1 MADFD
6 LIIGVH
12 SIAAAMKNPER
23 EIKHIFFSEEGK
35 KDLLKRSDITEN
47 ELNKHE
53 TTILDSH
60 KLQEKGKEYCKT
72 LGVDFQRIPSGVFI
86 ITSEIETKDNNW
98 LYEQVAIKDDL
109 KILCL
114 DQISDVHNGAAILRT
129 ASFYGIDIVI
139 LPGKKSFGFTP
150 SFYRIA
156 SGATEYLDLVQ
167 AGNLSKII
175 STLTQKGITCIGLTE
190 HVESPITEKILE
202 DAKLGTCLVLGKEET
217 GISHSVLRNIQHQLA
232 LIPAGDTR
240 SLNVSVAAAISM
252 EKCFSKSFS

>member
-1 MADFD
+1 MSDFD

-12 SIAAAMKNPER
+12 SIAAAFKNPKR
-23 EIKHIFFSEEGK
+23 EIRQIFYSEEGK
-35 KDLLKRSDITEN
+35 KDLLKRTDLTEN
-47 ELNKHE
+47 DLAKYER
-53 TTILDSH
+53 TILDSH
-60 KLQEKGKEYCKT
+60 KLQEKGKEYFKT
-72 LGVDFQRIPSGVFI
+72 LNVDFQRIPSGVFI
-86 ITSEIETKDNNW
+86 ITSEIETRDNNW
-98 LYEQVAIKDDL
+98 LYDQVASRDDL

-156 SGATEYLDLVQ
+156 SGATEYIELVQ
-167 AGNLSKII
+167 ASNLSKIV
-175 STLTQKGITCIGLTE
+175 STLAQKGVTCIGLTE
-190 HVESPITEKILE
+190 HVESPITDKILAE
-202 DAKLGTCLVLGKEET
+202 ARLGTCLVLGKEET

-252 EKCFSKSFS
+252 EKCFSK